1 MIIWKKNLYE
11 IGFIFTN
18 RYVLIEGNLT
28 SAIPIDSAKKR
39 MTNTATS
46 DATSDKTID
55 AHGKVMANNRTLEY
69 FKKVKKKEL
78 VRDLLELFAPDFQLF
93 QYSTLGFLI

>member
-1 MIIWKKNLYE
+1 MLIY
-11 IGFIFTN
+11 

-28 SAIPIDSAKKR
+28 RAIPIDSAKKR

-55 AHGKVMANNRTLEY
+55 AYGKVMASNRTLEY
-69 FKKVKKKEL
+69 FRKVKKKEL
-78 VRDLLELFAPDFQLF
+78 VRDLLELFEPDFQLF
-93 QYSTLGFLI
+93 QYSTSGFL